1 MNHKYQTKTKQTI
14 HSSLLTQYNII
25 VQGQRHE
32 LTLCFPANETD
43 ERKRPLDVFVL
54 LYLN

>member
-1 MNHKYQTKTKQTI
+1 MNSKQTQYI
-14 HSSLLTQYNII
+14 YSFLVTQYNII

-43 ERKRPLDVFVL
+43 GRKRPLDVFVL